1 MIVSGRVLAIPQ
13 ANLDT
18 DQMFPGKY
26 LALITRVG
34 LGKMLFEGLP
44 GGRELLAKN
53 PDATILVAGDN
64 IGCGSSR
71 EHAVWALT
79 DSGFRAVIAPSFARI
94 FHENCYNNGVVP
106 IVLEDRAAYEE
117 CLGAE
122 QLEIDVD
129 NQAVRKDGRE
139 IARFELDPL
148 RKDFILK
155 GGFLEYLAG
164 KVDKV
169 REWRAEHGPALSSR
183 AHSTP

>member
-1 MIVSGRVLAIPQ
+1 MNVAGRVLAVPQ

-26 LALITRVG
+26 LALITRQG

-44 GGRELLAKN
+44 GGRELLAKH

-94 FHENCYNNGVVP
+94 FHENCYNNAVVP
-106 IVLEDRAAYEE
+106 VVIEDRAAYEA
-117 CLGAE
+117 CLNAE

-129 NQAVRKDGRE
+129 NQVVRKDGGE

-148 RKDFILK
+148 RKEFLLK

-164 KVDKV
+164 KTDKV
-169 REWRAEHGPALSSR
+169 RDWKSR
-183 AHSTP
+183 RSA

>member
-1 MIVSGRVLAIPQ
+1 MIVAGRVLAIPQ
-13 ANLDT
+13 ANIDT

-26 LALITRVG
+26 LALITRQG
-34 LGKMLFEGLP
+34 LGAMLFEGLS
-44 GGRELLAKN
+44 GGRELLAKH

-79 DSGFRAVIAPSFARI
+79 DSGFKVVIAPSFARI

-106 IVLEDRAAYEE
+106 VVLPDPAAYEK
-117 CLGAE
+117 CLNAD

-129 NQAVRKDGRE
+129 NQVVRKDGAE

-148 RKDFILK
+148 RKEFILR

-164 KVDKV
+164 KIDTV
-169 REWRAEHGPALSSR
+169 RSWKAAHPAPLSSR
-183 AHSTP
+183 A